1 MKKIIKTLNNTDLA
15 IISIGLTIVLPL
27 VIILISSI
35 AFNGANFNF

>member
-27 VIILISSI
+27 TIILISSI